1 MASFSKLNSAVLVG
15 LHARHVLVESF
26 VDAQAVIHEIDIV
39 GLGDT
44 AIKESKKRV
53 KSAIASN
60 NLGIPQG
67 RIVINLA
74 PGNLKKEGTLLD
86 LPIAVSILAC
96 GDGVEREIP
105 PGLFFFGE
113 LGLDGALRRVQG
125 MLPLLIA
132 LSQSKEP
139 RTIVIPQENAEEA
152 KLVPDIDIRL
162 ASHLREVLAY
172 LNGNPLPRASTDDCP
187 EPEAPVEEDL
197 SEIHGQF
204 QAKRA
209 LEIAAAGGH
218 NVLMKGP
225 PGSGKTML
233 AKRLPGLLPPL
244 SEEEFLETA
253 SLYSIVGLL
262 NPKILGRQR
271 PFRSPHHSASR
282 AAIVGGGMDSRPGEV
297 SLAHNG
303 VLFLDEIPE
312 FGRDVLEALR
322 QPLEDRVVSVARAK
336 GTLTYP
342 ANVALVAAQN
352 PCPCGNYG
360 DPARPCTCSPRDIVN
375 YNRKISGPLLDR
387 IEIVIEVPRLTYK
400 EYTSKEDSEGSQ
412 AIRERVVKARE
423 VQNKRFRKTG
433 MKGFTNA
440 SLNSKMIQE
449 YCRLNGDAEKMLEQA
464 VNRYHLTG
472 RGINK
477 VLKVARTISDLEGSE
492 AIQAVH
498 LAEAIQYRERKTEG

>member
-15 LHARHVLVESF
+15 LQARHVLVESF

-53 KSAIASN
+53 KSAISSN
-60 NLGIPQG
+60 KLDIPQG
-67 RIVINLA
+67 RIVVNLA

-96 GDGVEREIP
+96 GTGVGKEIP
-105 PGLFFFGE
+105 TGLFFFGE

-132 LSQSKEP
+132 LSKSKELK
-139 RTIVIPQENAEEA
+139 TIVIPQDNAEEA
-152 KLVPDIDIRL
+152 KLVSGIDIRL
-162 ASHLREVLAY
+162 AAHLREVIAF
-172 LNGNPLPRASTDDCP
+172 LNGNDLPQVSSENGP
-187 EPEAPVEEDL
+187 EPEAPVEEDF
-197 SEIHGQF
+197 SDIHGQF

-244 SEEEFLETA
+244 REEEFLETA
-253 SLYSIVGLL
+253 SIYSIVGLL
-262 NPKILGRQR
+262 NSKILQRQR

-312 FGRDVLEALR
+312 FSRDVLEALR
-322 QPLEDRVVSVARAK
+322 QPLEDRIVSVARAK

-352 PCPCGNYG
+352 PCPCGNFG
-360 DPARPCTCSPRDIVN
+360 DPERPCTCSPRDIAN

-387 IEIVIEVPRLTYK
+387 IEIVIEVPRLSYK
-400 EYTSKEDSEGSQ
+400 EYTSTADSEGSP
-412 AIRERVVKARE
+412 AIRDRVVKARE
-423 VQNKRFRKTG
+423 IQSRRFRKTG
-433 MKGFTNA
+433 IKGFTNA

-449 YCRLNGDAEKMLEQA
+449 SCRLDETAESLLEQA

-477 VLKVARTISDLEGSE
+477 VLKVARTISDLEDSDS
-492 AIQAVH
+492 IQAVH
-498 LAEAIQYRERKTEG
+498 LAEAIQYREKTTEG

>member
-53 KSAIASN
+53 KSAISSN
-60 NLGIPQG
+60 KLNIPQG

-86 LPIAVSILAC
+86 LPIAVAILAC
-96 GDGVEREIP
+96 GNDVEREIP

-113 LGLDGALRRVQG
+113 LGLNGVLRRVQG

-132 LSQSKEP
+132 LSKSKEP
-139 RTIVIPQENAEEA
+139 KTIVIPQENAEEA
-152 KLVPDIDIRL
+152 KLVPEIDVRL
-162 ASHLREVLAY
+162 AADLWEVLSF
-172 LNGNPLPRASTDDCP
+172 LNGGELPRVPSDRAQEPDPPIEDDF
-187 EPEAPVEEDL
+187 
-197 SEIHGQF
+197 SEIHGQY

-244 SEEEFLETA
+244 REEEFLETA
-253 SLYSIVGLL
+253 SIYSIVGLL
-262 NPKILGRQR
+262 NSEILRRKR

-282 AAIVGGGMDSRPGEV
+282 AAIVGGGVDSRPGEV

-312 FGRDVLEALR
+312 FSRDVLEALR
-322 QPLEDRVVSVARAK
+322 QPLEDRIVSVARAK

-342 ANVALVAAQN
+342 ASVALVAAQN

-360 DPARPCTCSPRDIVN
+360 DPDLVCTCSARDIVN

-400 EYTSKEDSEGSQ
+400 EYTSKEGGEGS
-412 AIRERVVKARE
+412 ATIRERVVKARE
-423 VQNKRFRKTG
+423 TQNRRFRKTHHR
-433 MKGFTNA
+433 GFTNA

-449 YCRLNGDAEKMLEQA
+449 YCRLDGEAETLLEQA

-492 AIQAVH
+492 TIQAVH
-498 LAEAIQYRERKTEG
+498 LAEAIQYREKITEG

>member
-172 LNGNPLPRASTDDCP
+172 LNGNP
-187 EPEAPVEEDL
+187 
-197 SEIHGQF
+197 
-204 QAKRA
+204 
-209 LEIAAAGGH
+209 
-218 NVLMKGP
+218 
-225 PGSGKTML
+225 
-233 AKRLPGLLPPL
+233 
-244 SEEEFLETA
+244 
-253 SLYSIVGLL
+253 
-262 NPKILGRQR
+262 
-271 PFRSPHHSASR
+271 
-282 AAIVGGGMDSRPGEV
+282 
-297 SLAHNG
+297 
-303 VLFLDEIPE
+303 
-312 FGRDVLEALR
+312 
-322 QPLEDRVVSVARAK
+322 
-336 GTLTYP
+336 
-342 ANVALVAAQN
+342 
-352 PCPCGNYG
+352 
-360 DPARPCTCSPRDIVN
+360 
-375 YNRKISGPLLDR
+375 
-387 IEIVIEVPRLTYK
+387 
-400 EYTSKEDSEGSQ
+400 
-412 AIRERVVKARE
+412 
-423 VQNKRFRKTG
+423 
-433 MKGFTNA
+433 
-440 SLNSKMIQE
+440 
-449 YCRLNGDAEKMLEQA
+449 
-464 VNRYHLTG
+464 
-472 RGINK
+472 
-477 VLKVARTISDLEGSE
+477 
-492 AIQAVH
+492 
-498 LAEAIQYRERKTEG
+498 